1 MEQGA
6 DGSTGNPYLIGSVES
21 WDFFCDCI
29 EDPDLYL
36 WFTWRTVALTA
47 DIGSAED
54 PVTRM
59 AGSAENHFRG
69 QFEGNGHTL
78 TVNIVSSS
86 SAAAPFYYVE
96 GYIRGLKVEGS
107 VSGRRHSAGL
117 ACFADL
123 EAIFEYCVVST
134 DVSITGDTQG
144 YMGGIVGHGLSSDR
158 LVVASCVFNGSLTS
172 SSNYVGGLVGWTDS
186 CNLEITECLFAGSV
200 TAAEGGFHPVFC
212 HAGNQT
218 VTYDISRTYYTV
230 MPTVANTTNAYKNV
244 GEYAYVSSTAPAHLG
259 SLVVNRPYMTVYAN
273 GIEFDGTYY
282 CRANTADFSKTG
294 DNYYIYTAEG
304 WNVFCDC
311 LANNLDY
318 NRFSGRTVYLAN
330 NISVTR
336 SAGYSNHDF
345 CGVFDGQNKTLNF
358 TLTSSEDGAAPFAYV
373 CATKADPSDASDT
386 PACIKN
392 LNVVCNINST
402 AQHAS
407 GLIGRVWGAVNIYDC
422 KVTGTITT
430 SEKYAAGFIG
440 QNNCT
445 VKASIEG
452 CVSGVTIKSSVSG
465 DGTHGGFVAQIPSS
479 SVVTNIK
486 NSVFNGKLVTTNGTV
501 KCAGF
506 IGWYGASNIT
516 VENCVFAPAAPASGE
531 TAITDG
537 AAFVR
542 WDTSDTSHAPTVT
555 NCYYT
560 QTLGYTAGKQT
571 RKVLA
576 GSGVSSLTVSP
587 IGSPVASYANTGVS
601 VYASGKGIKCG
612 SAFYFG
618 NGDSVSLTLTHAPAP
633 EGYEFTGYT
642 VNAGT
647 LTGSGDTYTL
657 LLPDSDVTVTAVFA
671 PVGLLGDV
679 DGDGE
684 VSFLDVSALSL
695 FLTGEGALTEQGMAN
710 ADIDGD
716 GEVSFLDIT
725 ALYLLLIGE

>member
-1 MEQGA
+1 
-6 DGSTGNPYLIGSVES
+6 
-21 WDFFCDCI
+21 
-29 EDPDLYL
+29 
-36 WFTWRTVALTA
+36 
-47 DIGSAED
+47 
-54 PVTRM
+54 
-59 AGSAENHFRG
+59 
-69 QFEGNGHTL
+69 
-78 TVNIVSSS
+78 
-86 SAAAPFYYVE
+86 
-96 GYIRGLKVEGS
+96 
-107 VSGRRHSAGL
+107 
-117 ACFADL
+117 
-123 EAIFEYCVVST
+123 
-134 DVSITGDTQG
+134 
-144 YMGGIVGHGLSSDR
+144 MG
-158 LVVASCVFNGSLTS
+158 
-172 SSNYVGGLVGWTDS
+172 
-186 CNLEITECLFAGSV
+186 
-200 TAAEGGFHPVFC
+200 
-212 HAGNQT
+212 
-218 VTYDISRTYYTV
+218 
-230 MPTVANTTNAYKNV
+230 
-244 GEYAYVSSTAPAHLG
+244 
-259 SLVVNRPYMTVYAN
+259 
-273 GIEFDGTYY
+273 
-282 CRANTADFSKTG
+282 
-294 DNYYIYTAEG
+294 
-304 WNVFCDC
+304 
-311 LANNLDY
+311 
-318 NRFSGRTVYLAN
+318 
-330 NISVTR
+330 NISVDR

-407 GLIGRVWGAVNIYDC
+407 GLIGRVWGEVYIYDC

-440 QNNCT
+440 QNNST

-465 DGTHGGFVAQIPSS
+465 DGTHGGFIAQIPSS
-479 SVVTNIK
+479 SVVTYIK
-486 NSVFNGKLVTTNGTV
+486 NSVFNGKLVTTNGTT
-501 KCAGF
+501 KCGGF

-516 VENCVFAPAAPASGE
+516 VENCVYAPAAPASGE

-542 WDTSDTSHAPTVT
+542 WDTSDTSHAPSVT

-560 QTLGYTAGKQT
+560 ETFGVTAGVKT
-571 RKVLA
+571 RSVTA

-587 IGSPVASYANTGVS
+587 IGVAVSSYANTGVS

-618 NGDSVSLTLTHAPAP
+618 NGDTVSLTLSHAPAP
-633 EGYEFTGYT
+633 AGYEFTGYT

-647 LTGSGDTYTL
+647 LTGSGNTYTL
-657 LLPDSDVTVTAVFA
+657 LLPDDDVTVTAVFA